1 MATAL
6 WDGGWAGGV
15 TCNTRSDGAASDEG
29 AAGFLVDAAELDRDR
44 FVTTPGMAAEGIMR
58 AGAVD
63 AAVGGLGAREG
74 AISFSE
80 LDDCE
85 TFDVELDFFGFL
97 LLAAG

>member
-1 MATAL
+1 
-6 WDGGWAGGV
+6 
-15 TCNTRSDGAASDEG
+15 
-29 AAGFLVDAAELDRDR
+29 
-44 FVTTPGMAAEGIMR
+44 MAAEGIMR

-63 AAVGGLGAREG
+63 AVVGGLGAREG
-74 AISFSE
+74 AISFSK